1 MSMEKTDDSP
11 EDIKRA
17 TSIDREIKRGQKDDT
32 FEGYPRIV
40 EKKKRWVH
48 CDKPEKVPKKPK
60 HVDKIN
66 EVDCRKKLKGRRR
79 KKDRFAMVSVV
90 GEPCTFPKL
99 KVIPRHCLT
108 KQDYIDILATPSR
121 KCPPEC
127 EKKMVLRK
135 LKPVSQRIKEL
146 AQPTRHKM
154 LITLQQ
160 GASILPP
167 ALLDNLVRTVEKET
181 CLTPEQAATISRR
194 KKKTRGKKRK
204 KRADQWQF
212 KETNKM
218 KRQNMGITTVGSFER
233 DSVSSQYLI
242 AERFVRSILKW
253 KCPFPK
259 SEIKDIAEVIVRRL
273 INVLEYSQPK
283 DEDRKS
289 QQVRYLADV
298 LACWVTGVLFEV
310 AQYQEEKLLERCRK
324 KEEEMRIDEE
334 EEEEEEDEEEEE
346 EAEEEE
352 EEEERKYPDEDDDDY
367 DWGEDAKM
375 AEEEEEEEEKA
386 KEPEEAPEREIKE
399 EEEEVKLEKVDE
411 AVDEEERVEIERE
424 AQVQPE
430 EQETEIQTE
439 PQPQVE
445 AEVEARPRVEEPTE
459 PELELVLEVETE
471 TESEAAQ
478 EAETETESEAI
489 QDTETETEVEAVQE
503 IGTEPESETVQEMET
518 ETEVETP
525 KAGEEGES
533 EEARPGEE
541 GIPSEVE
548 KEAERTEEGIKQE
561 IEEARP
567 GEEKPE
573 EITKPREEEITAAEA
588 EEKREEPSEE
598 AEIIREEEVAKKEK
612 EAEERKAEEKVEDV
626 AKEKEMEVRVSPKK
640 ISLEPMEVPK
650 EIDIMKTLEDVFKT
664 DLPYLTFDK
673 IIDTIYKMIES
684 APENTG
690 EDPITN
696 GIHRAIYEK
705 LTNIVRL
712 ENPDLLTEDL
722 KITMNIVCGK
732 IATWLRSLLTQ
743 SQLAFMEQYMPE
755 VESLEIRDWTRWLE
769 YISDVAKD
777 WNIWLRS
784 VIEKILEMES
794 EKITRGEWHDWTKS
808 IDTKALLW
816 RRFHLQ
822 TLHQANR
829 NRTMLIGRRIVKTGT
844 LSKKRSKALMP
855 DISERLINTT
865 DLRA

>member
-1 MSMEKTDDSP
+1 M
-11 EDIKRA
+11 
-17 TSIDREIKRGQKDDT
+17 
-32 FEGYPRIV
+32 
-40 EKKKRWVH
+40 
-48 CDKPEKVPKKPK
+48 
-60 HVDKIN
+60 
-66 EVDCRKKLKGRRR
+66 
-79 KKDRFAMVSVV
+79 
-90 GEPCTFPKL
+90 
-99 KVIPRHCLT
+99 
-108 KQDYIDILATPSR
+108 
-121 KCPPEC
+121 
-127 EKKMVLRK
+127 
-135 LKPVSQRIKEL
+135 
-146 AQPTRHKM
+146 
-154 LITLQQ
+154 
-160 GASILPP
+160 
-167 ALLDNLVRTVEKET
+167 
-181 CLTPEQAATISRR
+181 
-194 KKKTRGKKRK
+194 
-204 KRADQWQF
+204 
-212 KETNKM
+212 
-218 KRQNMGITTVGSFER
+218 
-233 DSVSSQYLI
+233 
-242 AERFVRSILKW
+242 
-253 KCPFPK
+253 
-259 SEIKDIAEVIVRRL
+259 IVRRL

-310 AQYQEEKLLERCRK
+310 AQYQEEKLLERCK
-324 KEEEMRIDEE
+324 KREEEMRIDEE
-334 EEEEEEDEEEEE
+334 EEEEEEDEEEE
-346 EAEEEE
+346 AEEEDE
-352 EEEERKYPDEDDDDY
+352 KKYPDEDDDEDY
-367 DWGEDAKM
+367 DWDEDAKRI
-375 AEEEEEEEEKA
+375 EEEK
-386 KEPEEAPEREIKE
+386 KEAEIPEKEITEK
-399 EEEEVKLEKVDE
+399 EEEVKLETVDE
-411 AVDEEERVEIERE
+411 AVDEADKPEEIERE
-424 AQVQPE
+424 VQIQPE

-445 AEVEARPRVEEPTE
+445 AEVEARRIEDTEPTE

-471 TESEAAQ
+471 TESEAEAPQ
-478 EAETETESEAI
+478 EVETETESEAI
-489 QDTETETEVEAVQE
+489 QETETETEVEPIQE
-503 IGTEPESETVQEMET
+503 IGTEPESETIQEMET

-525 KAGEEGES
+525 KTAEELELEAAKP
-533 EEARPGEE
+533 EENTKPDENAAEVEENAKPEEITKAEEVTEKPEIEE
-541 GIPSEVE
+541 GI
-548 KEAERTEEGIKQE
+548 
-561 IEEARP
+561 
-567 GEEKPE
+567 KPE
-573 EITKPREEEITAAEA
+573 EITKPELEIEADTPEAKPEA
-588 EEKREEPSEE
+588 ELEEPIEE
-598 AEIIREEEVAKKEK
+598 AEIIKREKEEELKKEK
-612 EAEERKAEEKVEDV
+612 EAEPKVEEKIEDV
-626 AKEKEMEVRVSPKK
+626 PKIKEKEIEVRVSPKK

-705 LTNIVRL
+705 LSNIVRL

>member
-17 TSIDREIKRGQKDDT
+17 TSVDREIKRGQKDDT

-48 CDKPEKVPKKPK
+48 CEPEKIPKKPK

-66 EVDCRKKLKGRRR
+66 ELDCKTQRGRRK

-204 KRADQWQF
+204 KRTDQWQF

-218 KRQNMGITTVGSFER
+218 KRQNIGITTVGSFEK
-233 DSVSSQYLI
+233 DSVSTQYLI

-310 AQYQEEKLLERCRK
+310 AQYQEEKLLERCKK

-334 EEEEEEDEEEEE
+334 EEEEEEDEDEEVEEEE
-346 EAEEEE
+346 IEK
-352 EEEERKYPDEDDDDY
+352 KYPDEDDDED
-367 DWGEDAKM
+367 DWEEDAKM
-375 AEEEEEEEEKA
+375 IEEEEEKV
-386 KEPEEAPEREIKE
+386 KEEEPEKEITEE

-411 AVDEEERVEIERE
+411 AVDEADKPVEIEKE

-445 AEVEARPRVEEPTE
+445 AEVEARPRMEDTEATE

-471 TESEAAQ
+471 TESEAEAAQ
-478 EAETETESEAI
+478 EVETETESEAI
-489 QDTETETEVEAVQE
+489 QETETETEAEAVQE

-518 ETEVETP
+518 ETELETP
-525 KAGEEGES
+525 KVGE
-533 EEARPGEE
+533 
-541 GIPSEVE
+541 
-548 KEAERTEEGIKQE
+548 ERTEAEEETKPEENIKQE
-561 IEEARP
+561 ETT
-567 GEEKPE
+567 KPEMTTE
-573 EITKPREEEITAAEA
+573 EITKPEEIKSELEDIKPEETIKPESEIEA
-588 EEKREEPSEE
+588 DIQPEAKPETELEEPGEE
-598 AEIIREEEVAKKEK
+598 AEIKREK
-612 EAEERKAEEKVEDV
+612 EAEPKAEEKVEDV
-626 AKEKEMEVRVSPKK
+626 PKIKEKEIEVRVSPKK

-705 LTNIVRL
+705 LSNIVRL